1 VATYERYDSYH
12 LNLMK
17 KTASPKTAA
26 KLSKAATKVSDN
38 AIAKA
43 AGKPVAKIPAADVE
57 NLNLDEIKELIEL
70 IAEKQF
76 SDFELERGSFR
87 LRLGRGSTT
96 KVVTE
101 TVSHNVAPEVVPTT
115 VPALASTA
123 PVAPPT
129 PAPVEEKL
137 HIISSPIVGTFYR
150 SSSPSAVPFVNVGDT
165 ISLGKTLCIVEAMK
179 LMNEIQSDI
188 NGVITKIFVE
198 NGQPVEYGQPL
209 FGIKV

>member
-1 VATYERYDSYH
+1 
-12 LNLMK
+12 MK
-17 KTASPKTAA
+17 KTASSRAAA
-26 KLSKAATKVSDN
+26 KPSKAVTKTSGKAVAKTVS
-38 AIAKA
+38 
-43 AGKPVAKIPAADVE
+43 KPVARVPAADPE

-76 SDFELERGSFR
+76 SDFELERGTFR

-101 TVSHNVAPEVVPTT
+101 TVSHNVAPETITT
-115 VPALASTA
+115 AV
-123 PVAPPT
+123 PT
-129 PAPVEEKL
+129 PAAVPVTAAPIPVPPEEKL

-150 SSSPSAVPFVNVGDT
+150 SSSPTAEPFINIGDT
-165 ISLGKTLCIVEAMK
+165 ITNGKTLCIIEAMK

-188 NGVITKIFVE
+188 NGVIAKIFVE